1 MAKKKKKPKNMGLGL
16 VLKISVRSKEFIT
29 LLNNLGH
36 SVSSDNILHV
46 DTPLAA
52 GILEANDGYSTVP
65 TNIRE
70 NSFTQAASDNGD
82 YGQENNSQHVTNT
95 VLYQYL
101 KLSGSYA
108 HNTIPCH
115 TTKTLRRSLD
125 VLSNQLNELV
135 FMRNPDLPKI
145 YTEINSLQILKDKSK
160 SNPGI
165 KSTDLTAAWILLRMT
180 GNKLFTLE
188 CNQKTSS

>member
-1 MAKKKKKPKNMGLGL
+1 MGLGL

-36 SVSSDNILHV
+36 SVSSDNILHI
-46 DTPLAA
+46 DTPFAA

-70 NSFTQAASDNGD
+70 NSFIQAASDNGD

-101 KLSGSYA
+101 KLF
-108 HNTIPCH
+108 
-115 TTKTLRRSLD
+115 
-125 VLSNQLNELV
+125 ELQ
-135 FMRNPDLPKI
+135 NLYK
-145 YTEINSLQILKDKSK
+145 K
-160 SNPGI
+160 
-165 KSTDLTAAWILLRMT
+165 WII
-180 GNKLFTLE
+180 
-188 CNQKTSS
+188 